1 MDKTNKSDYL
11 RYIHQSKPR
20 FFSYSLDWRFL
31 LPIAD
36 TGKIRVVVE
45 DDADLS
51 QTLEQVGITI
61 SNQLSFSNFK
71 HDERNNTQ
79 SFVLPFGLPVR
90 WVNARQEEQI
100 ELYRSIRN
108 MICPGGYFLLGFENS
123 WNSRSNSQ
131 SRFHPSTP
139 RRVADQLDQAGF
151 KATQIFGAMPDVC
164 IPEYI
169 FELNDQAMYFA
180 LKHRFRRKPV
190 LLNML
195 RMLARTVGL
204 ARISNFL
211 PCYFAVAT
219 A

>member
-1 MDKTNKSDYL
+1 MQPDL
-11 RYIHQSKPR
+11 HYIHQSKPR

-79 SFVLPFGLPVR
+79 SFVLPFGLSVR
-90 WVNARQEEQI
+90 WVSAREAEQI
-100 ELYRSIRN
+100 EFYRSIRQL
-108 MICPGGYFLLGFENS
+108 ICPGGYFLLGFGNS
-123 WNSRSNSQ
+123 WNSHANLQ
-131 SRFHPSTP
+131 YHPSTP
-139 RRVADQLDQAGF
+139 RRVAYELSQAGF
-151 KATQIFGAMPDVC
+151 KSIKLFGAMPNLR

-169 FELNDQAMYFA
+169 FDLRAQSMDFA
-180 LKHRFRRKPV
+180 LHHRFRRKPV
-190 LLNML
+190 LLNVL
-195 RMLARTVGL
+195 QVLARTVGL

-211 PCYFAVAT
+211 PCYFVVAT
-219 A
+219 I